1 MYSSIPVTRPERRVW
16 PFGIA
21 CIARAL
27 EDREADTIDRRS
39 GSRHGH
45 RAIART
51 SGMCRVGID
60 SPRDIDPY
68 GRLVGAPRRASQG
81 LAITKPYVYTL
92 QPALSWGLKR
102 AFYPR
107 QTNW

>member
-21 CIARAL
+21 CMTRAL
-27 EDREADTIDRRS
+27 EDREADTKDRRL
-39 GSRHGH
+39 GSRHAHGH

-81 LAITKPYVYTL
+81 LAITP
-92 QPALSWGLKR
+92 PHSSGR
-102 AFYPR
+102 AR
-107 QTNW
+107 E